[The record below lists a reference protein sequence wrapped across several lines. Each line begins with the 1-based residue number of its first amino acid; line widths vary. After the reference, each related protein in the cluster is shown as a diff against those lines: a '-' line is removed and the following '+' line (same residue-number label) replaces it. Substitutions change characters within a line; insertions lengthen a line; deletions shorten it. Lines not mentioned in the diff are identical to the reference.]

1 LTLARQLILVIC
13 VLFVLLFIGTLGIA
27 VNNTRGYLD
36 DQMHSHA
43 EDTATSLGLSLKP
56 ALESGDV
63 PLVETMVNA
72 IFDPGYYREITIRK
86 PDGSV
91 LVERVLP
98 VRIAGVPQ
106 WFVRLI
112 PLEAPSAERELS
124 AGWQR
129 AGTITVKSHPGYA
142 YRELWSVAIDTFW
155 WFLGVFLMVSLL
167 LGVAL
172 RILLRPLRAVEE
184 QALAICDRQFP
195 VQEQVPRTRE
205 LHRVVNAMN
214 RMTQKVE
221 QMLADQTALSENMR
235 REANEDPVTGLAN
248 RRSFDARLNAL
259 MESRESFMTGA
270 LFLCQIADFKDYN
283 DRHGFGAGDELLN
296 EVGAALRR
304 VFRGERGSIL
314 ARFGGGNF
322 AAVVRDVEREAAE
335 ALGDALSRE
344 LGSLQRRGYH
354 DDADVGHVGI
364 AYYQGNEDV
373 SELLSRADM
382 ALRAASRKGANAW
395 SLYDESTVT
404 RTDVQTASEW
414 LTTLRE
420 IIEQR
425 RVVLHFQPV
434 KRRLDGRVVHC
445 EVLARIT
452 GAGGET
458 LPAGVFIPM
467 AERHGLSPAFD
478 KVVVDSVIETLTR
491 DRKGPTLAV
500 NLSPASV
507 HDPDFA
513 EWLTERLN
521 RAPEQARRLLLEAP
535 EYGVTS
541 DPAAAER
548 FIRAVAPATAGFGLD
563 HFGVGTVSFG
573 HLKRF
578 RLAYIK
584 VDGSYIRSIDDT
596 ADNQFL
602 VQSVA
607 DIAHGLDIQVI
618 AESVET
624 EPEWKILEQLHV
636 DAAQGYYV
644 GHPDDKIES

>member
-1 LTLARQLILVIC
+1 MTLARQLILVIC
-13 VLFVLLFIGTLGIA
+13 VLFVMLFIGTLGIA
-27 VNNTRGYLD
+27 INSTRSYLD

-56 ALESGDV
+56 ALENDDA

-72 IFDPGYYREITIRK
+72 IFDPGYYREITVRR
-86 PDGSV
+86 PDGSI

-124 AGWQR
+124 AGWQL
-129 AGTITVKSHPGYA
+129 AGTITVTSHPGYA
-142 YRELWSVAIDTFW
+142 YRELWSVAVDTFW
-155 WFLGVFLMVSLL
+155 WFLGMFVLVLML

-172 RILLRPLRAVEE
+172 RIVLRPLRAVEE

-205 LHRVVNAMN
+205 LNRVVAAMN
-214 RMTQKVE
+214 RMTRKVE
-221 QMLADQTALSENMR
+221 QMLADQAELSENMR
-235 REANEDPVTGLAN
+235 RQANEDPVTGLAN
-248 RRSFDARLNAL
+248 RRSFDARLNAM
-259 MESRESFMTGA
+259 MESRESFMSGA
-270 LFLCQIADFKDYN
+270 LYLCQINDFKGYN
-283 DRHGFGAGDELLN
+283 DRNGFEAGDELLR
-296 EVGAALRR
+296 ECADILGR
-304 VFRGERGSIL
+304 VFAGERDSVL
-314 ARFGGGNF
+314 ARLGGGNF

-335 ALGDALSRE
+335 ALGDSLSAE
-344 LGSLQRRGYH
+344 LGRLQSRGFH
-354 DDADVGHVGI
+354 DETDAAHTGI
-364 AYYQGNEDV
+364 AYYEGEGTG

-382 ALRAASRKGANAW
+382 ALRSAARKGANAW

-404 RTDVQTASEW
+404 RTDVHTASEW
-414 LTTLRE
+414 LTRLRE

-425 RVVLHFQPV
+425 RIILHYQPV
-434 KRRLDGRVVHC
+434 KQRRDGGVVHY
-445 EVLARIT
+445 EVLARI
-452 GAGGET
+452 AGQGDET

-467 AERHGLSPAFD
+467 AERHGLGPAFD
-478 KVVVDSVIETLTR
+478 KVVIDSVI
-491 DRKGPTLAV
+491 DRLERGGDGPVLAV

-507 HDPDFA
+507 HDSGFA
-513 EWLTERLN
+513 NWLVERLK
-521 RAPEQARRLLLEAP
+521 RAPDPARRMVLEAP

-541 DPAAAER
+541 DPDAAER
-548 FIRAVAPATAGFGLD
+548 FIRGIAGTAAGFGLD
-563 HFGVGTVSFG
+563 HFGVGAVSFG
-573 HLKRF
+573 YLKRF
-578 RLAYIK
+578 KPAYVK
-584 VDGSYIRSIDDT
+584 VDGSYIRGIDGT
-596 ADNQFL
+596 VDNQFL

-624 EPEWKILEQLHV
+624 EPEWNILERLHV

-644 GHPDDKIES
+644 GRPDDEFER